1 MLLRMLSNTQ
11 NQILYGAI
19 LGDSYV
25 EIGESLRRTARVRFD
40 HAAQERDYVEWKNRA
55 LAPYANPVR
64 EVKAFDKRTGKYY
77 KKVRFDT
84 LTLSYLQ

>member
-1 MLLRMLSNTQ
+1 MLSNTQ

-25 EIGESLRRTARVRFD
+25 ETRQSLRGKKTTTRVRFD
-40 HAAQERDYVEWKNRA
+40 HAVQERDYIEWKNHA

-64 EVKAFDKRTGKYY
+64 EKSRP
-77 KKVRFDT
+77 RS
-84 LTLSYLQ
+84 LC